1 MRLSH
6 AKKSDPSDSLRQR
19 DELERFKTAI
29 NLTEYAAAEG
39 YLLDRRASSRNS
51 VVMRHP
57 GGDKIVIARGED
69 DHWIYFS
76 VRDDSDNGSIIDF
89 IQHRRR
95 CSIGAA
101 RQELRPWVGGAFVRP
116 VPELYVPEV
125 VPVSRDRAG
134 VIRALAGMRSL
145 ITHRYLEEER
155 GIPRDLLEHPRFTG
169 RVLVDA
175 RSNVVFPHADRDGPC
190 GYEVKNRGFTGFAP
204 GGEKGLW
211 ISGVQRTDTALVLA
225 ESGIDALSYAAL
237 HPDDNARYASFG
249 GTMNPYQPALIRAAI
264 KRLVPGATVRIAT
277 DNDEDGSSFAAIFDG
292 LVAETGRGDLL
303 VERAAPDD
311 AKDWNDVLMQ
321 REKSSA
327 TRHAVHANQ
336 CPKQLPSPGGRDL

>member
-1 MRLSH
+1 VRLSH
-6 AKKSDPSDSLRQR
+6 AKNPDPSDTPRQR
-19 DELERFKTAI
+19 DELERFKTGI

-95 CSIGAA
+95 CSIGEV
-101 RQELRPWVGGAFVRP
+101 RQELRPWVGGSFVRP

-125 VPVSRDRAG
+125 VAVSRDRAG
-134 VIRALAGMRSL
+134 VIRALAGMRPL
-145 ITHRYLEEER
+145 ITHRYLEDER
-155 GIPRDLLEHPRFTG
+155 GIPRGLVEHPRFAG

-211 ISGVQRTDTALVLA
+211 ISGVKRTDTALVLA
-225 ESGIDALSYAAL
+225 ESAIDALSYAAL
-237 HPDDNARYASFG
+237 HPDEHVRYASFG
-249 GTMNPYQPALIRAAI
+249 GTMNPSQPALIRAAI
-264 KRLVPGATVRIAT
+264 ERLAPGATVRIAT
-277 DNDEDGSSFAAIFDG
+277 DNDEDGVGFADFIEG
-292 LVAETGRGDLL
+292 LVAETGRGDLA
-303 VERAAPDD
+303 VERTAPAD
-311 AKDWNDVLMQ
+311 AKDWSDVLRQ
-321 REKSSA
+321 R
-327 TRHAVHANQ
+327 
-336 CPKQLPSPGGRDL
+336 GGSGGT